1 MIISLSGSQGQGKTT
16 VLESLR
22 CLGYSVVEQK
32 TSRSILGEWGF
43 TLNEV
48 NKYPPLTKQ
57 FQREVI
63 KRHFGNMEA
72 LIDTTDIHLMERSF
86 ADIFAYCMFA
96 IGSFNEYDAF
106 MDEYFIQCKTYQQAY
121 RHVFYLT
128 GRKIVPEDD
137 GVRSTNKFFAQAV
150 DREIW
155 QMLQQMDDLGR
166 LTLVNTSDHDERIAL
181 IENTIHGGA
190 TYGN

>member
-1 MIISLSGSQGQGKTT
+1 MIISLSGSQGQGKST
-16 VLESLR
+16 VLEGLR
-22 CLGYSVVEQK
+22 ELGYNVVEQK
-32 TSRSILGEWGF
+32 TSRSILTEWGF

-63 KRHFGNMEA
+63 KRHFGNMEP
-72 LIDTTDIHLMERSF
+72 LIDSTDIHLMERSF

-128 GRKIVPEDD
+128 GRQIVPEDD

-155 QMLQQMDDLGR
+155 QMLIQMDALGR
-166 LTLVNTSDHDERIAL
+166 LTLVNTPNHKDRMTMIQETIVGAL
-181 IENTIHGGA
+181 D
-190 TYGN
+190 GN